1 MVVAY
6 YTSTNFMDVILE
18 TIQSV
23 KDKVELHV
31 FIEITNQSK
40 NATIINVDS
49 LEGMNFIEKPEKL
62 LGKEKWAQFKP
73 YFEGVASVHFI
84 VHKNKRSLSFK
95 TLKLA
100 YSLGKYLKKY
110 KIDVFHFDTISP
122 RAIGLFSYLK
132 KRKVVIA
139 LHDPV
144 PHSGEDNWREDVPNF
159 VFYRLAKSFIFYS
172 KFAADQ
178 FKQYYAQFK
187 TPLLAI
193 KLQPYTF
200 NKRYLSAQKPTGKYI
215 LFFGR
220 LSYYKGIDLLLEAIP
235 KVLEKYPDEKFIIAG
250 KPSFGYEV
258 DQKAIEQ
265 FPKNIEVVSRYLSTE
280 ELVQMIE
287 NSKFIV
293 CPYRD
298 ATQSG
303 VLMTSYAAGKMVLAT
318 NVGSFPEYI
327 KDGVNGLLAEVT
339 PESIAQKIIEGLDN
353 NQYLRLEA
361 NVGHDYSPVTGD
373 ENAQILMQAYQH
385 T

>member
-6 YTSTNFMDVILE
+6 YTSTNFIDVILE
-18 TIQSV
+18 TIQGI
-23 KDKVELHV
+23 KHQVELHV

-40 NATIINVDS
+40 NATIINVES
-49 LEGMNFIEKPEKL
+49 LEGLNFIEKPEKV

-84 VHKNKRSLSFK
+84 VHKKKQSLSFK
-95 TLKLA
+95 TLRLA

-110 KIDVFHFDTISP
+110 KIEVFHFDTISP

-132 KRKVVIA
+132 SKKVVIA

-144 PHSGEDNWREDVPNF
+144 PHSGEYNWREDVPNF
-159 VFYRLAKSFIFYS
+159 VFYRLAQSFIFYS
-172 KFAADQ
+172 KFAVAQ
-178 FKQYYAQFK
+178 FREHYAQFK
-187 TPLLAI
+187 VPLHDI

-200 NKRYLSAQKPTGKYI
+200 IKQYIGNQKNDGDYI

-220 LSYYKGIDLLLEAIP
+220 LSYYKGIDILLEAIP
-235 KVLEKYPDEKFIIAG
+235 IVLERFPQQKFKIAG
-250 KPSFGYEV
+250 KPVFGYEV
-258 DQKAIEQ
+258 DQAVVNKY
-265 FPKNIEVVSRYLSTE
+265 PHNIEVDSRYLSTE
-280 ELVQMIE
+280 ELVGCIGG
-287 NSKFIV
+287 SKFIV

-303 VLMTSYAAGKMVLAT
+303 VLMTAFAAGKTVLAS

-327 KDGVNGLLAEVT
+327 KDGYNGLLCEPNAD
-339 PESIAQKIIEGLDN
+339 SLAAKIIAALEGSA
-353 NQYLRLEA
+353 YLSFQEKVIDHYSEE
-361 NVGHDYSPVTGD
+361 VGEYNS
-373 ENAQILMQAYQH
+373 NAILQAYQH